1 MTDRIVVG
9 GIRFHARHGATR
21 IEREMGV
28 RYSVSVVMERDLSG
42 SMRSD
47 ALADTVDYARVH
59 QVVLEVARHNSFHL
73 METLAGQ
80 VASRLLADFPI
91 DAVRVKV
98 RKETP
103 VLDGIVD
110 WVGVDIS
117 RRRGEPI
124 PEPPVASG

>member
-1 MTDRIVVG
+1 MTDRVVVG

-28 RYSVSVVMERDLSG
+28 RYSVTVIMERDLST

-59 QVVLEVARHNSFHL
+59 AVVLDVARRNSFHL

-80 VASRLLADFPI
+80 VAAELLSAFSI
-91 DAVRVKV
+91 EAVRVRV

-110 WVGVDIS
+110 WVGVDIR
-117 RRRGEPI
+117 RRRGDPL
-124 PEPPVASG
+124 PEPLPAKR